1 VGIAA
6 VVMRAGSE
14 PTSGSVSRKAET
26 CVRATLGSHSRFCSS
41 EPNIRSGSGRPIDW
55 WAESS
60 VESAEC
66 HVPVSASAR
75 L

>member
-1 VGIAA
+1 
-6 VVMRAGSE
+6 MRAGSE

-41 EPNIRSGSGRPIDW
+41 EPNMRSGSGRPIDW
-55 WAESS
+55 WADSS
-60 VESAEC
+60 VEIAEC
-66 HVPVSASAR
+66 QVPVSASAW